1 MNRRD
6 FLRNIAIGGALG
18 SIASRVSSAELVT
31 STETF
36 VADGSKLVF
45 ISDLHL
51 NADPDASWML
61 DHIGDLADFLNSL
74 RIRSDVSEL
83 VILGD
88 MLDDWVRPTED
99 VPFDFE
105 EILSASHNQPVVEAL
120 QDICEEGSIKVT
132 YVTGNHDLLSFEPEN
147 KEIINSYFP
156 NMIVTSNDPG
166 LGTFQMDEVLWA
178 EHGHRYT
185 LFNAPDIWSHS
196 GSHLP
201 LGYFISRLV
210 ASKSITDDQIYTLP
224 DIMNSY
230 FRAMP
235 TALNPRGAIEK
246 PYGLGPANEVA
257 VREFLNLMEG
267 FPAATSRRNSGRRRY
282 PRDPWDEGL
291 IDDDLIVLFFRVM
304 ALWAGKR
311 PWDRFIM
318 DNKDNFLSDPRVR
331 TIAQW
336 YDVIFS
342 KWPSRQNIV
351 SNEMALWNELGYMDA
366 TANLLFAMP
375 ERLKPYYPFVPRIV
389 LFGHTHKPLLQLHSG
404 DQDTIYA
411 NTGTW
416 IDNKPMTWVEIGI
429 KDVGPKCSYEVALWY
444 YGENSARQSASIEVK
459 SL

>member
-61 DHIGDLADFLNSL
+61 DHIDDLAAFLNLL
-74 RIRSDVSEL
+74 RMRGDVSEL

-99 VPFDFE
+99 VPYDFE
-105 EILSASHNQPVVEAL
+105 EILSASHNEPVVNAL
-120 QDICEEGSIKVT
+120 QEICGDGIIKVT

-147 KEIINSYFP
+147 KEIINRYFP

-166 LGTFQMDEVLWA
+166 LGAFQMDEVLWA

-230 FRAMP
+230 FRTMP

-416 IDNKPMTWVEIGI
+416 IDNKPMTWVEISI
-429 KDVGPKCSYEVALWY
+429 QNVEASLRSYEVALWY
-444 YGENSARQSASIEVK
+444 YGENSARQSASIEV
-459 SL
+459 

>member
-31 STETF
+31 STDTI

-61 DHIGDLADFLNSL
+61 DHIEDLADFLNSL
-74 RIRSDVSEL
+74 RMRGDVSEL

-105 EILSASHNQPVVEAL
+105 EILTATHNQPVVEVL
-120 QDICEEGSIKVT
+120 HDICVEGRIKVT

-147 KEIINSYFP
+147 KEIIDSYFP

-224 DIMNSY
+224 DIINSY

-235 TALNPRGAIEK
+235 TALNPGGAIEK
-246 PYGLGPANEVA
+246 PYGLGPANEVG

-291 IDDDLIVLFFRVM
+291 IDDDLIVLFFQVM

-331 TIAQW
+331 TISQW

-375 ERLKPYYPFVPRIV
+375 ERLKPYYKFVPRIV

-429 KDVGPKCSYEVALWY
+429 QDVESNKRSYEVALWY
-444 YGENSARQSASIEVK
+444 YGEKSARQSASIEV
-459 SL
+459 